1 MRKCPDCAEENLN
14 ETLFCKHCGCC
25 LLAPDPEEGQ
35 RSIATYT
42 EHYAT
47 PEGIDFYD
55 GHIVEKSGVARLRRT
70 HETAPSVNIGWV
82 LLLNLLAFALI
93 SEILKY
99 IFSLATKL

>member
-1 MRKCPDCAEENLN
+1 MRKCPDCAEENIN

-25 LLAPDPEEGQ
+25 LLAADPEEGQ
-35 RSIATYT
+35 RSIATPT

-70 HETAPSVNIGWV
+70 HETAPSVNIGWI

-99 IFSLATKL
+99 ISSLATKL